1 MLTEEECTFINQ
13 KRYGDLVEKQK
24 RVNAEIDEKVLYN
37 GKQLS
42 RHEKILIKINKLV
55 RDLQNCLILV
65 EKA

>member
-37 GKQLS
+37 GKQLF

>member
-37 GKQLS
+37 AKQLF